1 MWEQTDGRD
10 WMLTWFFFVHH
21 TWDLFA
27 ECHPLN
33 RWSQVDHITPADDE
47 KIKPFD
53 LSHPCLNGCS
63 HYRRIYPIQTFT
75 ILFPGAYLSIS
86 NHPDSTAKV
95 LLFSVDFQE
104 ETAMATFPKFHTK
117 AAQKRWRID
126 ASPLPQT
133 RRSANS
139 RCSPPVV
146 EKHRFTPHEWFHLLF
161 QEGRYMYLNKN
172 IYNIIYLYDICIYV
186 HF

>member
-1 MWEQTDGRD
+1 M
-10 WMLTWFFFVHH
+10 
-21 TWDLFA
+21 
-27 ECHPLN
+27 
-33 RWSQVDHITPADDE
+33 SS
-47 KIKPFD
+47 IKPVVSSRSYNSSWWWEDQTFH
-53 LSHPCLNGCS
+53 LSHPSLNGCS
-63 HYRRIYPIQTFT
+63 HYRKIHPIQRFT

-172 IYNIIYLYDICIYV
+172 IYNIISIY
-186 HF
+186 FFKIKNWPAPFS